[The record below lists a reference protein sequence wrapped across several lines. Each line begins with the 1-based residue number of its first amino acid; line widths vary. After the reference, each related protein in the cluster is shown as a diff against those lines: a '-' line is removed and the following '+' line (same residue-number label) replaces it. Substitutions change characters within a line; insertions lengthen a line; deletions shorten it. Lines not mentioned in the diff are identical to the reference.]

1 MKKKILFLI
10 SFVIIACSVTSCDAL
25 SKTCK
30 TCKKVYYV
38 GTTVDHE
45 DSATQY
51 CGAELV
57 TIEAT
62 GPVTV
67 GSYTVKWSCN

>member
-1 MKKKILFLI
+1 MKKKIVYLLCFL
-10 SFVIIACSVTSCDAL
+10 ALAWSVNSCNAI

-38 GTTVDHE
+38 GSTVDHE
-45 DSATQY
+45 DSSSEY
-51 CGAELV
+51 CGTDLI

-67 GSYTVKWSCN
+67 GNYTVKWECN

>member
-1 MKKKILFLI
+1 MKKKIVYAVLFILL
-10 SFVIIACSVTSCDAL
+10 VIAGPSC

-30 TCKKVYYV
+30 NCKKVYYS
-38 GTTVDHE
+38 GTTRDHE

-51 CGAELV
+51 CGAELI

-62 GPVTV
+62 GSVTV
-67 GSYTVKWSCN
+67 GAYTVKWECN